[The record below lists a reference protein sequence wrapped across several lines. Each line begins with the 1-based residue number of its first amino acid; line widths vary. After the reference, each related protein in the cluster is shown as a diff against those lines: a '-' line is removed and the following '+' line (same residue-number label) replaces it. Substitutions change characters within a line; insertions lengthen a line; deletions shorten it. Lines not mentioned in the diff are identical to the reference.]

1 MSISSL
7 ADGFEQATY
16 DAWRERVSG
25 ALKGAD
31 FASLAGHTAEGIA
44 VEPLYQPASAT
55 PIASRPA
62 GAAWDIV
69 AVADHTDVGAANR
82 QVMDDLEGGA
92 SGISIAFAHAANAG
106 GFGLPPSGDT
116 LRGLLQ
122 DVYLDLVHLR
132 IEPHPRSRRSAH
144 WLADLFEQRGIEPV
158 RATVSFG
165 LDPIG
170 NFARMGALS
179 ADGETVSGRLAGT
192 VDLLRRK
199 GFAGRVVEADGRP
212 YHSAGATDA
221 QELGAVL
228 ATAVHYLRAL
238 TETGGLGVDEAF
250 ETIGASL
257 AADQHQLTTTAKMR
271 AMRLVWRRLQDLC
284 DAAPSD
290 LRLHA
295 ETARRMMM
303 ADDPHTNLLRT
314 TLAAF
319 AAGTGGAD
327 SIAILPYTCALG
339 LADAQARQTS
349 RNLHHLMIEE
359 SNLHRVA
366 DPAAGSGAIEALTE
380 NLCQAAWAEF
390 QTIEGEGGIL
400 ESLQS
405 GAIQSRVGAARDAL
419 KNSIAADSEPF
430 VGATIYPNATPAKVT
445 LLEAEPWPEPESK
458 DAVLACTP
466 LSPAALVRP

>member
-7 ADGFEQATY
+7 ADGFERATY
-16 DAWRERVSG
+16 DAWRERVSN
-25 ALKGAD
+25 ALKDAE
-31 FASLAGHTAEGIA
+31 FASLIDRTPDGI
-44 VEPLYQPASAT
+44 VIEPLYQPAAAT

-69 AVADHTDVGAANR
+69 TVADHTDVGTSNR
-82 QVMDDLEGGA
+82 QVLDDLEGGA
-92 SGISIAFAHAANAG
+92 SGISIAFALAANAG

-144 WLADLFEQRGIEPV
+144 WMAGLFEQRGIEPV

-170 NFARMGALS
+170 NFARRGALP
-179 ADGETVSGRLAGT
+179 ADGETVAGRLAGT
-192 VDLLRRK
+192 VDLLRGK
-199 GFAGRVVEADGRP
+199 GFAGRFVEADGRP
-212 YHSAGATDA
+212 YHAAGANDA

-228 ATAVHYLRAL
+228 ATEVHYLRVL
-238 TETGGLGVDEAF
+238 TETGGLGIDEAF
-250 ETIGASL
+250 AAIGVSL
-257 AADQHQLTTTAKMR
+257 AADQHQLTSAAKMR
-271 AMRLVWRRLQDLC
+271 AARLLWRRLQDLC
-284 DAAPSD
+284 GAEPSD

-327 SIAILPYTCALG
+327 SIAILPYSCPLG
-339 LADAQARQTS
+339 LADAQARRTA
-349 RNLHHLMIEE
+349 RNLHHLLLEE

-366 DPAAGSGAIEALTE
+366 DPTAGSGAIEALTDG
-380 NLCQAAWAEF
+380 LCAAAWAEF
-390 QTIEGEGGIL
+390 QAIEAEGGIL

-405 GAIQSRVGAARDAL
+405 GALQIRIGAAREAL
-419 KNSIAADSEPF
+419 RKAVADGEKPF
-430 VGATIYPNATPAKVT
+430 VGATIYPNATQAKVA
-445 LLEAEPWPEPESK
+445 LLEAESWPDPVLG
-458 DAVLACTP
+458 DAVLECAP
-466 LSPAALVRP
+466 LLPTKLVKG